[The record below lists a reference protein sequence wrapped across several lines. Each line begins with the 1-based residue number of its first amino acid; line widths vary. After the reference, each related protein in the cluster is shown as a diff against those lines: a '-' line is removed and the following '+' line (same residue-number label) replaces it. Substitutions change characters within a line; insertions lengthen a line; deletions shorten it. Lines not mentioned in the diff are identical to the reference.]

1 MARTATKT
9 HPARKSLSDF
19 ITERFDD
26 FSRSQKDVARYIVDH
41 LDEAAFQTAEE
52 LARRANTSSSTV
64 VRFSQ
69 ALGFDGYPELQQ
81 AAIEEYRHKVAEGTP
96 NGNGGSGA
104 AALFNFD
111 HSEFEASLGADY
123 SNIEETARSLTREQ
137 IEASVSALA
146 TSRRVLIVGVE
157 QMAFFASYLRHLLGL
172 LDVRAEIVASPS
184 QDNIQKLSR
193 MDEDTLLVVLTAG
206 RAHPLILRAL
216 KLARHRRARTMSI
229 TDATLSDVAE
239 HSELMLYYSLE
250 RPVLHPLER
259 GADGPGPGARPRG
272 LLPRRGRSPRPD
284 PRLQAEVGRRAQ
296 AWPQARGA
304 IRTCSRYRGPGDRTP
319 SRFCWRTSPF
329 LSPQRRGTNK
339 VALPSIRQTRA
350 PFYYGA
356 PWPSERPSAS
366 RPASPRCSR
375 AG

>member
-1 MARTATKT
+1 VARTATKS

-81 AAIEEYRHKVAEGTP
+81 AAIEEYRHKVAEGAP
-96 NGNGGSGA
+96 NGNVGSGA

-137 IEASVSALA
+137 VEASVSALA
-146 TSRRVLIVGVE
+146 TARRVLIVGVE
-157 QMAFFASYLRHLLGL
+157 QMAFFASYLRHLLGP

-239 HSELMLYYSLE
+239 HSELMLYYSSN
-250 RPVLHPLER
+250 
-259 GADGPGPGARPRG
+259 GPSYIRSNAALMG
-272 LLPRRGRSPRPD
+272 LV
-284 PRLQAEVGRRAQ
+284 QALAHGVYSRDEAAHRDRIRA
-296 AWPQARGA
+296 
-304 IRTCSRYRGPGDRTP
+304 
-319 SRFCWRTSPF
+319 FK
-329 LSPQRRGTNK
+329 LK
-339 VALPSIRQTRA
+339 
-350 PFYYGA
+350 
-356 PWPSERPSAS
+356 
-366 RPASPRCSR
+366 
-375 AG
+375 

>member
-1 MARTATKT
+1 MPRTATKAPT
-9 HPARKSLSDF
+9 ARKSLSDY

-81 AAIEEYRHKVAEGTP
+81 AAIEEYRHKVAEGAG
-96 NGNGGSGA
+96 NGNGGGA

-123 SNIEETARSLTREQ
+123 SNIEETARTLTREQ
-137 IEASVSALA
+137 VEASVSALA
-146 TSRRVLIVGVE
+146 TSRQVLIVGVD

-172 LDVRAEIVASPS
+172 LDVRADIVASPS

-193 MDEDTLLVVLTAG
+193 MDEDTLLVALTAG

-229 TDATLSDVAE
+229 TDATLSDVTE
-239 HSELMLYYSLE
+239 HSELMLYYSSN
-250 RPVLHPLER
+250 
-259 GADGPGPGARPRG
+259 GPSYIRSNAALMG
-272 LLPRRGRSPRPD
+272 LV
-284 PRLQAEVGRRAQ
+284 QALAHGVYSRDEAAHRDRIRA
-296 AWPQARGA
+296 
-304 IRTCSRYRGPGDRTP
+304 
-319 SRFCWRTSPF
+319 FK
-329 LSPQRRGTNK
+329 LK
-339 VALPSIRQTRA
+339 
-350 PFYYGA
+350 
-356 PWPSERPSAS
+356 
-366 RPASPRCSR
+366 
-375 AG
+375 

>member
-1 MARTATKT
+1 VARTATKT

-81 AAIEEYRHKVAEGTP
+81 AAIEEYRHKVAESTP
-96 NGNGGSGA
+96 TGNGGSGA

-239 HSELMLYYSLE
+239 HSELMLYYSSN
-250 RPVLHPLER
+250 
-259 GADGPGPGARPRG
+259 GPSYIRSNAALMG
-272 LLPRRGRSPRPD
+272 LV
-284 PRLQAEVGRRAQ
+284 QALAHGVYSRDEAAHRDRIRA
-296 AWPQARGA
+296 
-304 IRTCSRYRGPGDRTP
+304 
-319 SRFCWRTSPF
+319 FK
-329 LSPQRRGTNK
+329 LK
-339 VALPSIRQTRA
+339 
-350 PFYYGA
+350 
-356 PWPSERPSAS
+356 
-366 RPASPRCSR
+366 
-375 AG
+375 